1 MTIQMRVEL
10 MQPDLPLV
18 TALINTYN
26 YGRYLPFAINSVLAQ
41 TYPNIEILVVDDGS
55 TDHTP
60 EVLRQYGDAIRI
72 IRTHNGGQ
80 GHTFNIGIPAS
91 KGDLLMLLDADDT
104 WLPTKVERMVEEAR
118 KRPGAAML
126 YHRFQNID
134 NQGREIA
141 QPQPFTLTNGDYREK
156 YLKSGG
162 SWWSPITSVLV
173 FRPEHIRQ
181 ALPIPTY
188 AVREGADTLLT
199 DFCAVTAEIAS
210 IPDCLTLRRLHGSNL
225 YAAGRDDRL
234 YRTKAIRESD
244 VRRIEWRMFSL
255 QQVLKRSG
263 HLFEIDLNR
272 HEWRM
277 TNLYWLG
284 RIPFFKVM
292 LASLLTPEH
301 SMKYRWR
308 RLKWV
313 RANKALYR
321 TE

>member
-1 MTIQMRVEL
+1 MTST
-10 MQPDLPLV
+10 LPLV

-41 TYPNIEILVVDDGS
+41 TYPNLEILVVDDGS

-60 EVLRQYGDAIRI
+60 GILGQYGDRIRV

-80 GHTFNIGIPAS
+80 GHAFNVGIPAAS
-91 KGDLLMLLDADDT
+91 GDLIMLLDADDT

-118 KRPGAAML
+118 RRPDATML

-134 NQGREIA
+134 IQGRA
-141 QPQPFTLTNGDYREK
+141 FGQPQPFTLTNGDYREK

-173 FRPEHIRQ
+173 FRPDGIKR
-181 ALPIPTY
+181 ALPLPTY

-199 DFCAVTAEIAS
+199 DFCAVTTQIAS
-210 IPDCLTLRRLHGSNL
+210 IPDCLTQRRLHGANL
-225 YAAGRDDRL
+225 YASGRDDRV
-234 YRTKAIRESD
+234 YRTRAIRESD
-244 VRRIEWRMFSL
+244 VRRIEWRMFAL
-255 QQVLKRSG
+255 RQILRRAG
-263 HLFEIDLNR
+263 HDFDINLER

-284 RIPFFKVM
+284 RVPFLKVM
-292 LASLLTPEH
+292 LASLLSPEH
-301 SMKYRWR
+301 SFKYRWK
-308 RLKWV
+308 RLQWV
-313 RANKALYR
+313 RSNKVLYR
-321 TE
+321 GE